1 MLSYRIRSL
10 EGGRRVLARAAF
22 GTALAALLIGVN
34 AGAVRAGDDDED
46 GASVIHRLM
55 NSLGLK
61 SSDDT
66 IMGHGDNYS
75 ERSPLVVPPTR
86 DLPPPVSDAA
96 PPAPNWPKDPDVAR
110 RQAVKKVDDRAFYQ
124 RGDSVMENSRRLNPD
139 ELSQKSSTS
148 NPGDGDYTADK
159 LMVDPRDHG
168 DKKGLFAS
176 FKDMFQKDQYGTFT
190 GEPQRTSLT
199 DPPPGYLTP
208 SPDQPY
214 GVGQAPAS
222 YKVKTLGERMEPT
235 R

>member
-10 EGGRRVLARAAF
+10 EGGRRVLARAAL
-22 GTALAALLIGVN
+22 GTALVALLIGLNTGV
-34 AGAVRAGDDDED
+34 VRAGEDDED

-61 SSDDT
+61 NADDT
-66 IMGHGDNYS
+66 VMGRGDNYS

-86 DLPPPVSDAA
+86 DLPPPVSAA
-96 PPAPNWPKDPDVAR
+96 GPPAPNWPKDPDVAR
-110 RQAVKKVDDRAFYQ
+110 RQAAKKVDDRAFYQ
-124 RGDSVMENSRRLNPD
+124 RGDSVTENSRRLNPD
-139 ELSQKSSTS
+139 ELGQKSKSS

-159 LMVDPRDHG
+159 SMEDPRDHG
-168 DKKGLFAS
+168 DKKSLFS
-176 FKDMFQKDQYGTFT
+176 GIKDIFDKNQFGTFT

-214 GVGQAPAS
+214 GIGQAPTK
-222 YKVKTLGERMEPT
+222 YKVQTVGERMEPT

>member
-176 FKDMFQKDQYGTFT
+176 FKDMFQKDQFGTFT

>member
-1 MLSYRIRSL
+1 MLPYRIRSL
-10 EGGRRVLARAAF
+10 EGGRRVLARAAL
-22 GTALAALLIGVN
+22 GAALATLLIGVN
-34 AGAVRAGDDDED
+34 TGVVRAGDDDED

-66 IMGHGDNYS
+66 VMGRGDNYS

-86 DLPPPVSDAA
+86 DLPPPVSDAG
-96 PPAPNWPKDPDVAR
+96 PPVPNWPKDPDIAR
-110 RQAVKKVDDRAFYQ
+110 LKAVKKVDDRPSYQ
-124 RGDSVMENSRRLNPD
+124 RGDSVMNSYRPLNPD
-139 ELSQKSSTS
+139 EMAQKSSST

-159 LMVDPRDHG
+159 QMVDPRDRG
-168 DKKGLFAS
+168 DKKSLFSGLKDI
-176 FKDMFQKDQYGTFT
+176 FKKDEYGTFT

-222 YKVKTLGERMEPT
+222 YKVKTLGERVEPT